1 MISSEKQMNLTS
13 KKLHILIAYNEPI
26 RKADR
31 ELDYISEA
39 AVKDEADIVYQVILK
54 SGHVPIYFPV
64 KNLDQIL
71 NKIDQVAP
79 DLIFNLCEGFQGKTH
94 HEMFITGLWELLE
107 IPYTGNSPLTLGVA
121 QDKVLSKHLFEARNI
136 PTPRFQ
142 VYSEVAQETVLS
154 YPLIAKPSRED
165 ASLGIMHGDA
175 IIHDFDSL
183 KNRVDE
189 LLKKYQQPI
198 LVEEFIQG
206 REFNI
211 SVLGNNPPRVIAIS
225 EISFAELDDKTPH
238 ITSYEA
244 KWLPDHPLYQKTPAI
259 CPAHIDSDLKQ
270 RLEAVAL
277 QVYDVLNG
285 RDYGRIDTR
294 VDAKGNIFVLEYNPN
309 PDISP
314 DAGYVKALKAAGI
327 KYKEFIE
334 LLIDEALKRKS
345 HDTN

>member
-1 MISSEKQMNLTS
+1 MILSETKMNLES
-13 KKLHILIAYNEPI
+13 KKLHILIAYNEP
-26 RKADR
+26 KKKSDR

-54 SGHVPIYFPV
+54 SGHVPIYFAV

-71 NKIDQVAP
+71 SKIDQVDP

-94 HEMFITGLWELLE
+94 HEMFIAGLWELLE
-107 IPYTGNSPLTLGVA
+107 IPYTGNSPLTLGLA
-121 QDKVLSKHLFEARNI
+121 QDKVLSKGLFEARSI
-136 PTPRFQ
+136 PTPKFQ
-142 VYSEVAQETVLS
+142 VYSETPRDTILT

-165 ASLGIMHGDA
+165 ASLGITHEDA

-183 KNRVDE
+183 KNRVAE

-198 LVEEFIQG
+198 LVEQFVQG

-211 SVLGNNPPRVIAIS
+211 SILGNSPPRVIAIS
-225 EISFAELDDKTPH
+225 EISFSELDDKTPH

-259 CPAHIDSDLKQ
+259 CPAHVGNDLKQ

-285 RDYGRIDTR
+285 RDYGRVDTR
-294 VDAKGNIFVLEYNPN
+294 VDADENIFVLEYNPN

-314 DAGYVKALKAAGI
+314 DAGFVKALKAAGI
-327 KYKEFIE
+327 KYKEFVE
-334 LLIDEALKRKS
+334 LLIDETLKRKS
-345 HDTN
+345 HDKN